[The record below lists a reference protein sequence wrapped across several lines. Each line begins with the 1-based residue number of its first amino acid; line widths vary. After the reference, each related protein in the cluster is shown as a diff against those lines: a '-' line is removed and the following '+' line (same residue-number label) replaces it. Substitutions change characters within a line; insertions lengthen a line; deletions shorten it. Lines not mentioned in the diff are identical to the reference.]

1 MAMAATLAPS
11 IPIAQLR
18 PGLDPKA
25 TSVTGIVTLIWPY
38 ASSSQ
43 STSLLL
49 VEPDF
54 RLRRDR
60 GQVRLLINGSSAKAV
75 ARLGVR
81 IGDRLSLSLEGSEW
95 VKNNPAVTTP
105 GKGIEWDLRYGERM
119 VLQVWG
125 SSKNAINAYS
135 I

>member
-11 IPIAQLR
+11 IPLAQLQ
-18 PGLDPKA
+18 PGLDPKT

-38 ASSSQ
+38 ASSVQ

-60 GQVRLLINGSSAKAV
+60 GQVRLLFNGSSAKAV
-75 ARLGVR
+75 SRLGVS
-81 IGDRLSLSLEGSEW
+81 IGDRLNISLEGSQW
-95 VKNNPAVTTP
+95 AKNNHAVTTP
-105 GKGIEWDLRYGERM
+105 GKGIEGELRYGERM
-119 VLQVWG
+119 VLQVWS

-135 I
+135 G

>member
-1 MAMAATLAPS
+1 MAATPVPS
-11 IPIAQLR
+11 IPIAQLQ
-18 PGLDPKA
+18 PGLDPKG

-38 ASSSQ
+38 ASSTK

-54 RLRRDR
+54 RLRRTR
-60 GQVRLLINGSSAKAV
+60 GQVRLLFNGSSAKAV
-75 ARLGVR
+75 TRLGVS

-95 VKNNPAVTTP
+95 ARNSSPITTP
-105 GKGIEWDLRYGERM
+105 GKGIEWELKYSERL
-119 VLQVWG
+119 VLQVWN
-125 SSKNAINAYS
+125 SSKDAVNAHS